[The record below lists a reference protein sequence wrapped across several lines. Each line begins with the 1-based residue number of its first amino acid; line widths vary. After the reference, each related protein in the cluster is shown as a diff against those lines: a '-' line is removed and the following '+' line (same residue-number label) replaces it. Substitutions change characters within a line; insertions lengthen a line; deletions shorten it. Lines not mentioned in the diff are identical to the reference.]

1 MAVTSAVVDDIKVGV
16 ASSDDWITYQNL
28 WKRADTKADMP
39 IFKKNLDRTLELGEA
54 GDANNTVKLTFK
66 KDGVVSFAGKV
77 GGASVSGSSQLV
89 NDGDGWK
96 VTLYAPPK
104 PTAKP
109 PFEGFCEAL
118 AVTLVIDDQG
128 VVTEVVFDF
137 AP

>member
-1 MAVTSAVVDDIKVGV
+1 
-16 ASSDDWITYQNL
+16 
-28 WKRADTKADMP
+28 MP
-39 IFKKNLDRTLELGEA
+39 IFKKNLDRTLELGED

-89 NDGDGWK
+89 NDGNGWK

-109 PFEGFCEAL
+109 PFEGWCETF
-118 AVTLVIDDQG
+118 AVTLAIDDAN
-128 VVTEVVFDF
+128 VVTDVTLD
-137 AP
+137 